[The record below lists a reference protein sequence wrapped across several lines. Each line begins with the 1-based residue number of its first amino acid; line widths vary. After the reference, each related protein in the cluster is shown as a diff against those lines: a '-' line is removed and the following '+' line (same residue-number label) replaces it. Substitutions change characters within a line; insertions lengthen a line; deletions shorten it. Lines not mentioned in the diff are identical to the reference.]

1 MCTLP
6 QVSPNRTHDNAMPEE
21 IFVLLLMLILSMF
34 GVTVTSMI
42 LRHRRKLRAGTQTS
56 GTSMTT
62 SELER
67 IMRHAVQE
75 ATLPLATKIE
85 GLEMELS
92 HLATVRGHLGAPEAS
107 RQAPTNAER
116 PSESESMTTT
126 ATYRT

>member
-1 MCTLP
+1 
-6 QVSPNRTHDNAMPEE
+6 MPEE

-42 LRHRRKLRAGTQTS
+42 LRHRRKLRAGTQSS

-107 RQAPTNAER
+107 RQALTNAEG
-116 PSESESMTTT
+116 PSESGSMTTT

>member
-6 QVSPNRTHDNAMPEE
+6 QVSPNRTHDIAMPEE

-42 LRHRRKLRAGTQTS
+42 LRHRRKLRAGTQSS

-75 ATLPLATKIE
+75 ATLPLAAKIE

-92 HLATVRGHLGAPEAS
+92 HLGTVRGHLGAPEAS
-107 RQAPTNAER
+107 RQALTNAER

>member
-6 QVSPNRTHDNAMPEE
+6 QVSPNRTHDIAMPEE

-42 LRHRRKLRAGTQTS
+42 LRHQRKLRAGTQSS

-75 ATLPLATKIE
+75 ATLPLSAKIE

-92 HLATVRGHLGAPEAS
+92 HLGTVRGHLGAPEAS
-107 RQAPTNAER
+107 SQALTNAER